1 MRRLFIIAGGAL
13 FLSVCQF
20 AEADTLF
27 TTPVLY
33 VQPMALDFGPVAAQA
48 VATNTFVVENMGR
61 GTLVGNVTVA
71 APFKILSGGE
81 YALREN
87 EVQIIK
93 VVYTPSG
100 AASDTQV
107 VKFTGGGG
115 TKASATGKL
124 DASGPKQSKR
134 T

>member
-1 MRRLFIIAGGAL
+1 MRKLITIAGWAL
-13 FLSVCQF
+13 FLSVPRI
-20 AEADTLF
+20 AGADTLF
-27 TTPVLY
+27 TSPVIC
-33 VQPMALDFGPVAAQA
+33 VRPMTLDFGPVAAQA
-48 VATNTFVVENMGR
+48 AATNTFVVENMGR

-71 APFKILSGGE
+71 APFKILSGRD

-87 EVQIIK
+87 EVQIVT
-93 VVYTPSG
+93 VVYAPSG

-124 DASGPKQSKR
+124 AKPESKKSKR
-134 T
+134 K